1 MAKKVRR
8 RFSEEQKRRAVD
20 DYVSGSRSAVE
31 VVEELEI
38 AVGQLY
44 RWKAEF
50 EQRAKSG
57 RVEKLPE
64 SGLSRASALKINNKK
79 KRSRIIKRKLPNR
92 L

>member
-50 EQRAKSG
+50 EQ
-57 RVEKLPE
+57 
-64 SGLSRASALKINNKK
+64 
-79 KRSRIIKRKLPNR
+79 
-92 L
+92 